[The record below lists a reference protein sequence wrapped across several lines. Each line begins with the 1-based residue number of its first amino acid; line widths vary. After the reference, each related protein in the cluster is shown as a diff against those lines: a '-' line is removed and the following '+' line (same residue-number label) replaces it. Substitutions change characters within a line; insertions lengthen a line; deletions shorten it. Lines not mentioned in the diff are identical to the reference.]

1 MAQLWGEINPVPTM
15 QIIPTDNLVP
25 LQDMAARCTS
35 CGDCVKPCAFL
46 QREGTPAVIAAR
58 GLSDDSLRKAYE
70 CSLCGLCDALCPE
83 YLSPA
88 AMFLHLR
95 RQAVTK
101 GIFDS
106 SAYQSW
112 LKYEKL
118 GAHPLF
124 RRASIPQGCTTLFF
138 PGCSLPG
145 RRPQAVGRL
154 LSLLREREPTAGL
167 MLDCCGKISH
177 DLGLDEGFRNIFAR
191 LSQTLTRQG
200 IERILTACPGC
211 SKILRQYGENI
222 EVVSIYEV
230 LAKDLP
236 PASLKDDAPVVAI
249 HDPCPARFDPA
260 QQQAVRALVANAGWR
275 IEELPE
281 SGTRTRC
288 CGQGGMVEG
297 TRPGT
302 IAQEAGAI
310 SVQVAERRL
319 VTSCAACACTL
330 ERFLPT
336 AHVADLYAGG
346 AAFTGKKASSAKRWL
361 NRLMLRFAR
370 LS

>member
-1 MAQLWGEINPVPTM
+1 M

-46 QREGTPAVIAAR
+46 QREGTPAAIAAR
-58 GLSDDSLRKAYE
+58 SLSDDNLRKAYE

-83 YLSPA
+83 SLSPS

-95 RQAVTK
+95 REAVAK

-106 SAYQSW
+106 STYRPW

-118 GAHPLF
+118 GAHPLL
-124 RRASIPQGCTTLFF
+124 RRTWIPRGCTTLFF

-145 RRPQAVGRL
+145 RRPQAVRRL
-154 LSLLREREPTAGL
+154 LRLLREHEPTAGL

-177 DLGLDEGFRNIFAR
+177 DLGLDEGFRDIFAR
-191 LSQTLTRQG
+191 LSQTFAQQG

-211 SKILRQYGENI
+211 SKILRQYGENV

-230 LAKDLP
+230 LAKDIP
-236 PASLKDDAPVVAI
+236 PASVKDDAPVVAI
-249 HDPCPARFDPA
+249 HDPCPARFDHA
-260 QQQAVRALVANAGWR
+260 QQQAVRTLVTSAGWR
-275 IEELPE
+275 IAELPE
-281 SGTRTRC
+281 SGARTRC

-297 TRPGT
+297 VRPGT
-302 IAQEAGAI
+302 VTQEAGAI
-310 SVQVAERRL
+310 SAQAAKRRL
-319 VTSCAACACTL
+319 VTSCASCAGTL
-330 ERFLPT
+330 ERLLPT
-336 AHVADLYAGG
+336 AHVADLYAGET
-346 AAFTGKKASSAKRWL
+346 AFASKQASSAKRWL